1 MNVIIKS
8 TGNPRVTEP
17 LSFLPA
23 MCLKSAVFFK
33 KRMENLMLTKELQKK
48 QDDLEAYLKELGS
61 VMLAFS
67 GGVDS
72 TYLMHEAHKV
82 LGNKAWLSR

>member
-1 MNVIIKS
+1 
-8 TGNPRVTEP
+8 
-17 LSFLPA
+17 
-23 MCLKSAVFFK
+23 
-33 KRMENLMLTKELQKK
+33 MLTKELQKK

-72 TYLMHEAHKV
+72 TVSWMVAMRV
-82 LGNKAWLSR
+82 